1 MPFPTTRW
9 SLLAQATMH
18 GDFAQAEA
26 LAEFYRRY
34 RVPVVHYIERRQGSR
49 AQAED
54 LAQEFFLHLM
64 EGSALQ
70 RADRARGKFR
80 SFLLGALLRFLARD
94 HRRNQAGKRGGG
106 EAPVPLDE
114 AGGADGEGEAE
125 PAVPADVAR
134 AFDREW
140 AQDLLARAWAEVEAA
155 WVARGA
161 ATELA
166 TLRNFLPGA
175 AEPPTYEAA
184 AAQLGWTLARL
195 KTEVFRLRGQ
205 FRDQVR
211 AEIALTVETPA
222 EVEAELAHL
231 HAVLADPGA

>member
-1 MPFPTTRW
+1 MAFPTTRW
-9 SLLAQATMH
+9 SLLARASLH
-18 GDFAQAEA
+18 GDSGQRAA
-26 LAEFYRRY
+26 LGEFYRRY
-34 RVPVVHYIERRQGSR
+34 RAPVVEFIQRRQGNR

-54 LAQEFFLHLM
+54 LAQEFFVHLM
-64 EGSALQ
+64 EDSTLG

-94 HRRNQAGKRGGG
+94 HRRRGADKRGGG
-106 EAPVPLDE
+106 EAPMSFDE
-114 AGGADGEGEAE
+114 AGAGGGEAE
-125 PAVPADVAR
+125 PAVTADVAR

-140 AQDLLARAWAEVEAA
+140 AQELLVRAWAEVDAA

-166 TLRNFLPGA
+166 MLKSFLPGA
-175 AEPPTYEAA
+175 TATPTYEAA
-184 AAQLGWTLARL
+184 AAELGWTLARM

-211 AEIALTVETPA
+211 AEITLTVETPA
-222 EVEAELAHL
+222 EVDAELAHL

>member
-1 MPFPTTRW
+1 MSFPSTRW
-9 SLLAQATMH
+9 SLLARASLH
-18 GDFAQAEA
+18 GDSIQREA

-34 RVPVVHYIERRQGSR
+34 RAPVVEFIQRRQGNR

-54 LAQEFFLHLM
+54 LAQEFFVHLM
-64 EGSALQ
+64 EDSTLT

-80 SFLLGALLRFLARD
+80 SFLLGALLRFLARE
-94 HRRNQAGKRGGG
+94 HRRNRADKRGGG
-106 EAPVPLDE
+106 EAPVSLD
-114 AGGADGEGEAE
+114 AAGADDGETE
-125 PAVPADVAR
+125 PAVPGDVAR

-140 AQDLLARAWAEVEAA
+140 AQDLLVRAWAEVEGA

-166 TLRNFLPGA
+166 TLRSFLPGA
-175 AEPPTYEAA
+175 AVTPTYEAA
-184 AAQLGWTLARL
+184 AAQLGWALARV
-195 KTEVFRLRGQ
+195 KTEIFRLRGQ

-222 EVEAELAHL
+222 EIEAELAHL

>member
-9 SLLAQATMH
+9 SLLAHASLH
-18 GDFAQAEA
+18 GDSVQREA

-34 RVPVVHYIERRQGSR
+34 RVPVVDFIQRRQGNR

-54 LAQEFFLHLM
+54 LAQEFFVHLM
-64 EGSALQ
+64 EDSTLG

-94 HRRNQAGKRGGG
+94 HRRKQTDKRGGG
-106 EAPVPLDE
+106 ESPVSLDAA
-114 AGGADGEGEAE
+114 AGGEGEAE
-125 PAVPADVAR
+125 PAVPAEVAR

-140 AQDLLARAWAEVEAA
+140 AQDLLVRAWAEVDAA

-166 TLRNFLPGA
+166 TLKSFLPGA
-175 AEPPTYEAA
+175 TETPTYEAA
-184 AAQLGWTLARL
+184 AARLGWTLARL
-195 KTEVFRLRGQ
+195 KTEIFRLRGQ
-205 FRDQVR
+205 FRDHVR

-222 EVEAELAHL
+222 EIEAELAHL
-231 HAVLADPGA
+231 HTVLANPDA